1 MANYTQIFKLLTPY
15 NVSKNYPVEVSAGV
29 LLREEES
36 KKILA
41 QLKLKN
47 VSTKSIQNVTVSI
60 SAHDSQGRSI
70 KNNTIFT
77 YQNISASVNAYFG
90 DRIPIFFD
98 DGNVSFFD
106 VDIISVNYSD
116 GTSWSKLNTQI
127 KENAKELKESAKE
140 AVTESVK
147 TAETVGKGTWD
158 IFKKIYSP
166 IAFII
171 NTVLDGF
178 FFLMAFAYFFL
189 WKDEGYSE
197 YIVMMITCLL
207 MAIVAFPFIGV
218 KLKLKEHG
226 LEYNVIR
233 WAIVILI
240 FFIGAVIMNFV

>member
-36 KKILA
+36 KRIIV
-41 QLKLKN
+41 QLKFKN
-47 VSTKSIQNVTVSI
+47 VSTKSIRNVTVNI
-60 SAHDSQGRSI
+60 SAYDSEGRSI
-70 KNNTIFT
+70 KNNTVFT
-77 YQNISASVNAYFG
+77 YQNVAAPVDAYFG
-90 DRIPIFFD
+90 DRIPIIMD
-98 DGNVSFFD
+98 DRNTSAFD
-106 VDIISVNYSD
+106 VDIISINYSD

-147 TAETVGKGTWD
+147 TAETVGKGSWN
-158 IFKKIYSP
+158 ILKKVYSP

-171 NTVLDGF
+171 NTILDVF
-178 FFLMAFAYFFL
+178 FFIFAFAYFTL
-189 WKDEGYSE
+189 WKTEGHGLYM
-197 YIVMMITCLL
+197 VLMITFLL
-207 MAIVAFPFIGV
+207 MAIVALPAIGT
-218 KLKLKEHG
+218 KLKSKEHG

-240 FFIGAVIMNFV
+240 FFVGAVMTNFV

>member
-36 KKILA
+36 KKILV

-60 SAHDSQGRSI
+60 SAHDSKGRSI

-77 YQNISASVNAYFG
+77 YQNITAPVNTYFG
-90 DRIPIFFD
+90 DRMPIFLD

-116 GTSWSKLNTQI
+116 GTSWNKLNTQI

-147 TAETVGKGTWD
+147 TAETVGKESWN
-158 IFKKIYSP
+158 ILKKVYST
-166 IAFII
+166 IAFSI
-171 NTVLDGF
+171 NTILDGF
-178 FFLMAFAYFFL
+178 FFLMAFTYFFL

-197 YIVMMITCLL
+197 YIVMMITFLL
-207 MAIVAFPFIGV
+207 MAIVAFPFVGA
-218 KLKLKEHG
+218 KLKSKEHG
-226 LEYNVIR
+226 MEYNLIR

-240 FFIGAVIMNFV
+240 FFFGAVLLNIV